1 MIKDKGKI
9 SVNHPVRTNRK
20 MSDVIESMRS
30 TWLKKNGSFVSEEM
44 AAKIVDDIR
53 KELRK
58 KRDI

>member
-9 SVNHPVRTNRK
+9 SVNQPVRTNRK
-20 MSDVIESMRS
+20 MSDVIEYMRS
-30 TWLKKNGSFVSEEM
+30 IWLKKNGSFVSEEM

>member
-9 SVNHPVRTNRK
+9 SVNHPVRTNRT

-30 TWLKKNGSFVSEEM
+30 TWLKNNGSFVSEEM